1 MMSPAIKTIT
11 IAPVSVDTNG
21 KAKAKGAAPKIENQM
36 TYLRLKR
43 SPNRPPITVPMAKAA
58 KKANKQS

>member
-43 SPNRPPITVPMAKAA
+43 SPNRPYNG
-58 KKANKQS
+58 ANGKGG